1 MCLMSE
7 SGIARGLVCE
17 RLHFHTVLLSPR
29 SLQNTLQRNSSSRGR
44 SERVW
49 TTTPSPK
56 KRKKRKETTSSPL
69 ARLTSHEDS
78 PAVVRVSGAA
88 SVLPAVVH
96 NPRGGKGV
104 ALLLE
109 EAFGQT
115 AERVLVLFPPP
126 EVVLQRDAFGLR
138 AVPDLHAHFG
148 VCTSASTLLPP
159 SPFVRLQIGEGGRTT
174 TVQEVF
180 FCCECVSV

>member
-7 SGIARGLVCE
+7 WNRPALHVVKGFSFPPCFCLSDSLKYFTARTRPHAGIYNGLD
-17 RLHFHTVLLSPR
+17 
-29 SLQNTLQRNSSSRGR
+29 
-44 SERVW
+44 W
-49 TTTPSPK
+49 KTTSKSK
-56 KRKKRKETTSSPL
+56 KERKKRERERETTSSPL

-126 EVVLQRDAFGLR
+126 KVVLQRDALGLR

-148 VCTSASTLLPP
+148 VCTPASTLLLRAP
-159 SPFVRLQIGEGGRTT
+159 LLA
-174 TVQEVF
+174 
-180 FCCECVSV
+180 CK